1 MKETDEDP
9 WKFDFMEKRCILCE
23 KVKGIIV
30 NVEQFGYVHIACV
43 NWDTDI
49 YFEEISVVIDG

>member
-1 MKETDEDP
+1 
-9 WKFDFMEKRCILCE
+9 MEKRCILCE